1 MLWRDFGA
9 SLPGSEIVRDLSE
22 NDFCSRTSERAEKTW
37 SKKSGLPC
45 FFFSPRMK
53 GKVQKS
59 VMFVEDEAKSVASD
73 TGPHR
78 NVGVGT
84 SVHLT
89 SVGARDVC
97 YMTLYTN
104 PEEAPQRES

>member
-1 MLWRDFGA
+1 MLWRAFGA
-9 SLPGSEIVRDLSE
+9 PLPGSEIVRDLSE

-45 FFFSPRMK
+45 FFLLTKRMK

-59 VMFVEDEAKSVASD
+59 VMFVEDEAKSVALDS

-78 NVGVGT
+78 NVSVGT
-84 SVHLT
+84 SVHFT
-89 SVGARDVC
+89 SAAARC
-97 YMTLYTN
+97 RL
-104 PEEAPQRES
+104 QESRRSSIEISR

>member
-1 MLWRDFGA
+1 M
-9 SLPGSEIVRDLSE
+9 
-22 NDFCSRTSERAEKTW
+22 
-37 SKKSGLPC
+37 
-45 FFFSPRMK
+45 FFLLTKRMK

-59 VMFVEDEAKSVASD
+59 VMFVEDEAKSVAPDSTD
-73 TGPHR
+73 PHR

-97 YMTLYTN
+97 YMYTN
-104 PEEAPQRES
+104 PEEVP